1 MPEAKASGTG
11 VNKETL
17 AEDSKKSVGAGK
29 NKGLKIEPLF
39 TRKFAGKVLESI
51 EYEKRSCKIINPD
64 GSVVFEMEAIEVPAA
79 WSKTASDILISKYLR
94 KKGVPQLD
102 KFGNPLKN
110 PDGSPELGSETSV
123 KQVINRL
130 AGCWRSWGEKYGYFS
145 SSTDAKNYEDE
156 MKYMLVHQVASPNS
170 PQWFNTGLA
179 HTYKIAGPAQGHWY
193 ADPETGHLKQSED
206 AYTHPQ
212 PHACQPYNALVNT
225 PLGAL
230 PIGKIVT
237 KKMIGL
243 EVYDSKG
250 TTKITAVKRSGKKD
264 VYRVVLKNNN
274 YVEATADHIVMV
286 SKQRGTKPE
295 WAQIQELKPGMH
307 LRQRCNTSIP
317 KNDINDSE
325 VAESALAGWIQ
336 GDGFVGQYQ
345 SGRNRSLTMELM
357 TINENEHLW
366 VESHLNKLFSHIHRH
381 ERAANSQDPALDIRR
396 IRLYG
401 EKLRQ
406 YIEKYDLERTGIEM
420 QVPEKIMLSGQQ
432 QITSYLKSLFQAD
445 GCVRIR
451 ERSGS
456 RSADIVLTTIAPQLA
471 KDVLTLL
478 GNMGIYARINK
489 CRDSRE
495 NRLPTYQVI
504 IAYESARK
512 KFMEL
517 IGFISRKKIEAL
529 QESFAR
535 VNGKKTRNTREE
547 KIVRIEHLGEMAV
560 FDIETESHNYLSNNI
575 IVHNCFIQSIKD
587 DLVNKGGIF
596 DLIVREARIFKYGS
610 GTGTNFSALRAVNE
624 PLSGGG
630 KSSGLMSWLQIF
642 DRAAGSIKSGGTTR
656 RASKMVILNADHPD
670 IEIFIDWKYREEKK
684 AADLIAAGYSG
695 GIDGEAYLTISG
707 QNSNNSIRVTDE
719 FMEAVKQDADWH
731 LRARTNYDHITKT
744 IKAKHLWEKIAKA
757 AWHCG
762 DPGVQFDSTVNAW
775 HTCLSSG
782 RINASNPCSE
792 FMFLDDSSC
801 NLGSLNLAKFYDHKS
816 GKFDIGAF
824 RHAVR
829 LWTVTLEISVLMAQ
843 FPSYEI
849 AKNSYLY
856 RPLGLGYANLG
867 SLLMLMGHPY
877 DSAAGRAVAA
887 TITALMT
894 GESYTASAELAHHLS
909 PFKTYE
915 KNKNDMLRVI
925 RNHRRA
931 AYSMPESDYE
941 GLKVTPP
948 LLIEADC
955 PAELLQAAREAWDR
969 ALLEGGQ
976 YGFRNAQ
983 TTLLA
988 PTGTIG
994 LAMDCDTTGIEPD
1007 YALVKFKKLSGG
1019 GYFKI
1024 INQSVPKALEHL
1036 KYTQRQINEIIEYI
1050 IGSGTLEGAPHLNR
1064 ESLKRKGLTEE
1075 ELNQVEERLLGAFEL
1090 NQPISGVL
1098 AESGALE
1105 RLGLQNDASNI
1116 FSNLGFSGEQITEA
1130 NDYICGRMTIEG
1142 APQLKEEHLPIF
1154 DCANR
1159 CGQHGR
1165 RFILPSGHIE
1175 MMAAV
1180 QPFLSG
1186 AISKTVNLP
1195 EEATE
1200 EEIEKILLDSWKR
1213 GLKAVA
1219 IYRDGSKVAQP
1230 LQAKESV
1237 KAKEGAVQ
1245 KEIVI
1250 EYRPVRRRLPKEHM
1264 SITRKVKVGGH
1275 KMYLTLG
1282 LYNDKKPG
1290 ELFIIMN
1297 QQGSF
1302 AAGMADSFAKMVSV
1316 GLQYGVPVET
1326 IVSQLRHMRFQPM
1339 GFTGD
1344 SDITS
1349 ASSISDFIAQ
1359 MLENK
1364 FLKGGE
1370 AVKLPFE
1377 ERQLEKPAA
1386 PVKESKTTSAQIP
1399 LVNKP
1404 AESLNARLGFSG
1416 EMCPECGLA
1425 TMVANGKCYK
1435 CLNCGATTGCS

>member
-1 MPEAKASGTG
+1 MPNAKASGTG
-11 VNKETL
+11 VSQKPQVEGG
-17 AEDSKKSVGAGK
+17 KKSVGAHK
-29 NKGLKIEPLF
+29 ERGLKIEPLY
-39 TRKFAGKVLESI
+39 TRELGGKVLESV

-64 GSVVFEMEAIEVPAA
+64 GSVVFAMEDIEVPVA
-79 WSKTASDILISKYLR
+79 WSKTASDILISKYIR

-110 PDGSPELGSETSV
+110 PDGSPKLGSETSV
-123 KQVINRL
+123 KQVIDRL
-130 AGCWRSWGEKYGYFS
+130 AGCWRSWGEKYGYFL
-145 SSTDAKNYEDE
+145 SSTDAKKYEDE
-156 MKYMLVHQVASPNS
+156 MKYMLVHQIGSPNS

-179 HTYKIAGPAQGHWY
+179 YSYKINGSPQGHWY

-212 PHACQPYNALVNT
+212 PHAC
-225 PLGAL
+225 
-230 PIGKIVT
+230 
-237 KKMIGL
+237 
-243 EVYDSKG
+243 
-250 TTKITAVKRSGKKD
+250 
-264 VYRVVLKNNN
+264 
-274 YVEATADHIVMV
+274 
-286 SKQRGTKPE
+286 
-295 WAQIQELKPGMH
+295 
-307 LRQRCNTSIP
+307 
-317 KNDINDSE
+317 
-325 VAESALAGWIQ
+325 
-336 GDGFVGQYQ
+336 
-345 SGRNRSLTMELM
+345 
-357 TINENEHLW
+357 
-366 VESHLNKLFSHIHRH
+366 
-381 ERAANSQDPALDIRR
+381 
-396 IRLYG
+396 
-401 EKLRQ
+401 
-406 YIEKYDLERTGIEM
+406 
-420 QVPEKIMLSGQQ
+420 
-432 QITSYLKSLFQAD
+432 
-445 GCVRIR
+445 
-451 ERSGS
+451 
-456 RSADIVLTTIAPQLA
+456 
-471 KDVLTLL
+471 
-478 GNMGIYARINK
+478 
-489 CRDSRE
+489 
-495 NRLPTYQVI
+495 
-504 IAYESARK
+504 
-512 KFMEL
+512 
-517 IGFISRKKIEAL
+517 
-529 QESFAR
+529 
-535 VNGKKTRNTREE
+535 
-547 KIVRIEHLGEMAV
+547 
-560 FDIETESHNYLSNNI
+560 
-575 IVHNCFIQSIKD
+575 FIQSVRD

-596 DLIVREARIFKYGS
+596 DLITREARIFKYGS
-610 GTGTNFSALRAVNE
+610 GTGTNFSPLRAAGE
-624 PLSGGG
+624 SLSGGG

-642 DRAAGSIKSGGTTR
+642 DRTAGSIKSGGTTR
-656 RASKMVILNADHPD
+656 RASKMVILNTDHPD
-670 IEIFIDWKYREEKK
+670 IEEFIDWKYREEKK
-684 AADLIAAGYSG
+684 ASDLIAAGYSG
-695 GIDGEAYLTISG
+695 GIEGEAYQTISG
-707 QNSNNSIRVTDE
+707 QNANNSVRVTDE
-719 FMEAVKQDADWH
+719 FMEAVEQDGDWH
-731 LRARTNYDHITKT
+731 LRARTDPDHITKT
-744 IKAKHLWEKIAKA
+744 VKAKHLWEKIAKA

-775 HTCLSSG
+775 HTCLGSG

-801 NLGSLNLAKFYDHKS
+801 NLASLNLTKFYNHKN
-816 GKFDIGAF
+816 GEFDIKAF
-824 RHAVR
+824 RHATR
-829 LWTVTLEISVLMAQ
+829 LWTITLEISVLMAQ

-849 AKNSYLY
+849 AKNSYLH

-877 DSAAGRAVAA
+877 DSATGRAVAG

-894 GESYTASAELAHHLS
+894 GESYTTSAELAHHLG

-915 KNKNDMLRVI
+915 KNKSDMLRVI

-948 LLIEADC
+948 MLIESDC
-955 PAELLQAAREAWDR
+955 PADLLQAAREAWDR
-969 ALLEGGQ
+969 AVLEGGQ

-994 LAMDCDTTGIEPD
+994 LAMDCDTTGVEPD
-1007 YALVKFKKLSGG
+1007 YALVKFKKLAGG

-1036 KYTQRQINEIIEYI
+1036 KYTQSQISEIITFI

-1075 ELNQVEERLLGAFEL
+1075 ELNRIEERLLGAFEL

-1098 AESGALE
+1098 VESGALE
-1105 RLGLQNDASNI
+1105 RLGIQFDAANI
-1116 FSNLGFSGEQITEA
+1116 LSNLGFSSEQITEA
-1130 NDYICGRMTIEG
+1130 NDHICGRMTIEG
-1142 APQLKEEHLPIF
+1142 APHLKEEHLPIF

-1159 CGQHGR
+1159 CGQYGR

-1195 EEATE
+1195 EEATKE
-1200 EEIEKILLDSWKR
+1200 KIEKILLDSWKG

-1230 LQAKESV
+1230 LQAKESE
-1237 KAKEGAVQ
+1237 KKEVQ

-1282 LYNDKKPG
+1282 LYSDNKPG

-1370 AVKLPFE
+1370 AIKLPFE
-1377 ERQLEKPAA
+1377 ERQLEKPA
-1386 PVKESKTTSAQIP
+1386 PTKDDKVTTSQMT
-1399 LVNKP
+1399 LKDKP
-1404 AESLNARLGFSG
+1404 GESLSARLGFSG